1 MLKDI
6 WQEIGHL
13 NSDRAAPRLWR
24 VRKFVRNMGLV
35 TMISLLSSCSLVL
48 VGTSS
53 QRLAQQEKLE
63 RLSNLMS
70 VGICIRTQ
78 MILRQ

>member
-6 WQEIGHL
+6 WQEISHL
-13 NSDRAAPRLWR
+13 SSD
-24 VRKFVRNMGLV
+24 RKFVRNTSFV
-35 TMISLLSSCSLVL
+35 TMISLVSSCSFALID
-48 VGTSS
+48 TSS
-53 QRLAQQEKLE
+53 QRLAQLEKLE
-63 RLSNLMS
+63 RLSDLIS